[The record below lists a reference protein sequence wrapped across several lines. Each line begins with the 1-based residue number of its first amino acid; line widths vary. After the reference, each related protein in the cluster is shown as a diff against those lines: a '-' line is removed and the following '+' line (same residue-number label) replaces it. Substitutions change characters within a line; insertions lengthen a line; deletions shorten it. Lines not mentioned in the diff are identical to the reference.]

1 MSTPVQT
8 LRRAGF
14 VGTRFAGTDGV
25 SLETTKWEHVFA
37 RMGIDSVYFCGVS
50 DHPPDSSYIAP
61 HAFFEHPEIM
71 AIQEQCFG
79 TQRRPPELSR
89 EIRRVTELLK
99 QELYRFLELMQPDFL
114 VPENALAIPM
124 NIPLGLAITELI
136 AETGMPTIA
145 HHHDFAWERDRFR
158 VNAVADILAAAFP
171 PRLPTMRHA
180 VINLEA
186 QRQLAYRC
194 GLSSVVV
201 PNVFEF
207 ALPAPRIDDY
217 NSDLRTA
224 LGIAPDEIMLLQPTR
239 IIARKGIEHTLE
251 LASRLHRPTRPVV
264 VVIPHQEL
272 DEGDAY
278 ARRVLA
284 YAEDLG
290 VRTIVR
296 SPRVALT
303 RGRTGHGDKV
313 YSLWDLYLQCDF
325 VCYPSL
331 YEGFGNAFVEAVV
344 FRKPICVNRYSVYR
358 EDMEPLGFQVVTM
371 DSYITDEVVNEVERL
386 LRDPAECKRRAEANY
401 AIAARSFSYDVL
413 ESRLRE
419 LVAALIQTAE

>member
-1 MSTPVQT
+1 M
-8 LRRAGF
+8 RRAGF

-50 DHPPDSSYIAP
+50 DHPAASSYIAP
-61 HAFFEHPEIM
+61 HAFFEHPDIM

-89 EIRRVTELLK
+89 EIRLITELLK
-99 QELYRFLELMQPDFL
+99 EQLYRFLELLQPDFL

-136 AETGMPTIA
+136 AETGIPTLA

-158 VNAVADILAAAFP
+158 VNAVADILTAAFP
-171 PRLPTMRHA
+171 PRLPSIRHA

-186 QRQLAYRC
+186 QRQLAHQC

-201 PNVFEF
+201 PNVFDF
-207 ALPAPRIDDY
+207 AQPAPGVDDY
-217 NSDLRTA
+217 NRDLRSA
-224 LGIAPDEIMLLQPTR
+224 LGIAPEEIMLLQPTR

-251 LASRLHRPTRPVV
+251 LASRLHRPGRPVV

-278 ARRVLA
+278 AQRVLA
-284 YAEDLG
+284 YAESLG

-296 SPRVALT
+296 SDRIALT
-303 RGRTGHGDKV
+303 RGRTGTGEGAKV
-313 YSLWDLYLQCDF
+313 YSLWDLYLHCDF
-325 VCYPSL
+325 VSYPSL
-331 YEGFGNAFVEAVV
+331 YEGFGNAFVEAV
-344 FRKPICVNRYSVYR
+344 FFNKPICVNRYSVYR

-371 DSYITDEVVNEVERL
+371 DGYITDEVVREVEQL
-386 LRDPAECKRRAEANY
+386 LGDPAECAKRAETNRE
-401 AIAARSFSYDVL
+401 IAARNFSYEVL

-419 LVAALIQTAE
+419 LLAVLR